1 MLWSASG
8 KATVLQDVGG
18 PIDNFVYAI
27 NASGWS
33 VGDSAV
39 CGGPQGCAHGDAVLW
54 SPSGKATVLQDVG
67 GQGFSYVV
75 AINDAGW
82 SVGYSQTAFGPSA
95 DYEAVLWSPSGK
107 ATVLQ
112 DGSQAN
118 AINDAGWSVGLASGD
133 GAMLWSPSGKATD
146 LGAVLGPAWTFTYA
160 VAINNSGDIIGYG
173 HYRGGIYGFLLTP
186 DSALFAVPEPSTWA
200 MMLVAFAGLGFAVYR
215 RAKSE
220 PPTHPTLG
228 A

>member
-1 MLWSASG
+1 
-8 KATVLQDVGG
+8 
-18 PIDNFVYAI
+18 
-27 NASGWS
+27 
-33 VGDSAV
+33 
-39 CGGPQGCAHGDAVLW
+39 VLW

-118 AINDAGWSVGLASGD
+118 AINDAGWSDGLASGD

-215 RAKSE
+215 GAKSE